1 MTSPIPPPEHYRF
14 EKHEHLRRSKD
25 FRRVYDRRRSVSDH
39 WLIVYGCENGL
50 PYLRI
55 GFSVSRKVGQATH
68 RNLLRRLYREAFRL
82 MRHEM
87 PTGVDLVLIPRR
99 QELPTLDDL
108 KRSIPHL
115 VRGVAKKLAAEAKK
129 AVPEAAE

>member
-1 MTSPIPPPEHYRF
+1 MIGPLPPPEHFRF
-14 EKHEHLRRSKD
+14 EKHEHLRRPKD

-50 PYLRI
+50 PHLRI

-82 MRHEM
+82 NRHTM
-87 PTGVDLVLIPRR
+87 PVGVDLVLIPRR
-99 QELPTLDDL
+99 PDLPTLADL
-108 KRSIPHL
+108 ERSIPRL
-115 VRGVAKKLAAEAKK
+115 ARGVAQKLAAEARK
-129 AVPEAAE
+129 ATPEAAE

>member
-1 MTSPIPPPEHYRF
+1 MTDPTHHRF
-14 EKHEHLRRSKD
+14 EKHEHLRRPKD

-50 PYLRI
+50 PHLRI

-82 MRHEM
+82 ERHTM
-87 PTGVDLVLIPRR
+87 PIGVDLVLIPRR
-99 QELPTLDDL
+99 PDLPTLADL
-108 KRSIPHL
+108 ARSIPRL
-115 VRGVAKKLAAEAKK
+115 VRSIARKLADEAKPS
-129 AVPEAAE
+129 VERGVEEGVE